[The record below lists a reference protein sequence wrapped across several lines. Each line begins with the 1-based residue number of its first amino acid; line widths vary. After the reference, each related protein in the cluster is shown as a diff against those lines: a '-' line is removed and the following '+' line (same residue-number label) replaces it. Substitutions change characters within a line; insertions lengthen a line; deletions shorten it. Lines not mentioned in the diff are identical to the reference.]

1 MPYTRSAILREYH
14 MKFWILLLC
23 LSPSLV
29 LADIYKSVDADGH
42 VTYSSAP
49 IKGGKRIV
57 LSAPTQNTPN
67 HVRASATP
75 HDFPRVTD
83 EAQKGRDGSRRKIL
97 EDELKAEVGLMEAAK
112 QSLQVAEAHRPRD
125 AEKIKGL
132 TRQLDLHQG
141 NIAALKTE
149 LSKLK

>member
-14 MKFWILLLC
+14 MKLWILLWC

-57 LSAPTQNTPN
+57 LSAPVQSAPN
-67 HVRASATP
+67 RARASASP
-75 HDFPRVTD
+75 HDFPKVTD

-97 EDELKAEVGLMEAAK
+97 DDELKVELGLLDTAK
-112 QSLQVAEAHRPRD
+112 QSLQVAEAHRD
-125 AEKIKGL
+125 ADKVKGL
-132 TRQLDLHQG
+132 TRQLELHQG

-149 LSKLK
+149 LAKLK

>member
-1 MPYTRSAILREYH
+1 
-14 MKFWILLLC
+14 MKFWILLWC

-57 LSAPTQNTPN
+57 LSAPVQSAPN
-67 HVRASATP
+67 HARAAPSP
-75 HDFPRVTD
+75 NDFPRVTD

-97 EDELKAEVGLMEAAK
+97 DDELKVELGLLDTAK
-112 QSLQVAEAHRPRD
+112 QSLQVAEAHRD
-125 AEKIKGL
+125 ADKVKGL
-132 TRQLDLHQG
+132 TRQLELHQG

-149 LSKLK
+149 LAKLK